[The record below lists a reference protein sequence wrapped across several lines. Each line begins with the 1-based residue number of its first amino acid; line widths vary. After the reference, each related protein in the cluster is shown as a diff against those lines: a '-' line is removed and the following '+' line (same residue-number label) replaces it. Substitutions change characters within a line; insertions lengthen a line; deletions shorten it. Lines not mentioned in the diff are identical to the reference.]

1 MILAR
6 YDTKWCTCTP
16 KLFSFEEW
24 LPVSSWSK
32 KLAWGLQAIH
42 IDTCNCKDFQYVGWM
57 WQLNGH
63 LSPCAEVDCF
73 NRWDANSVRDF
84 RGWTR
89 QSAMVQRDAATVMV
103 YLFGTTWQDLTS
115 RGNKRKCWNYIYIYI
130 EYIYIHIFIIYFI
143 SNIAKDYNLIPYKE
157 NYNPPPRCRKVPWCS
172 TNLYHCIYVLCTVCN
187 ETWHIPYHFI
197 WCRYSRS

>member
-1 MILAR
+1 MRWRVEGLSYAKVVC
-6 YDTKWCTCTP
+6 KWPHDFGKVWYKVVHLYT
-16 KLFSFEEW
+16 KLFLFEEW

-32 KLAWGLQAIH
+32 TLAWGLQAIH
-42 IDTCNCKDFQYVGWM
+42 IDTCNWKDFQYVGWM

-115 RGNKRKCWNYIYIYI
+115 RGNKRKFWNYIYIYI
-130 EYIYIHIFIIYFI
+130 EYISTYIYYLF
-143 SNIAKDYNLIPYKE
+143 
-157 NYNPPPRCRKVPWCS
+157 
-172 TNLYHCIYVLCTVCN
+172 
-187 ETWHIPYHFI
+187 HFKYCKRLQLNTI
-197 WCRYSRS
+197 

>member
-1 MILAR
+1 MRWRVVTWVMQKLCVNCPMILAR

-115 RGNKRKCWNYIYIYI
+115 RGNKRKCWNYIYIHRI
-130 EYIYIHIFIIYFI
+130 YIYTYIYYLF
-143 SNIAKDYNLIPYKE
+143 
-157 NYNPPPRCRKVPWCS
+157 
-172 TNLYHCIYVLCTVCN
+172 
-187 ETWHIPYHFI
+187 HFKYCKRLQLNTI
-197 WCRYSRS
+197 

>member
-1 MILAR
+1 MATFRIPSWIGERWHALICFVIRSIFQTTWRPTPQDPWNPWLMVPDLRWHTTLPMDALAR
-6 YDTKWCTCTP
+6 RGLSYAKVVCKWPHDFGKVWYKVVHQYT

-32 KLAWGLQAIH
+32 TLAGGLQAIH

-89 QSAMVQRDAATVMV
+89 QSAMVQ
-103 YLFGTTWQDLTS
+103 TW
-115 RGNKRKCWNYIYIYI
+115 
-130 EYIYIHIFIIYFI
+130 
-143 SNIAKDYNLIPYKE
+143 
-157 NYNPPPRCRKVPWCS
+157 
-172 TNLYHCIYVLCTVCN
+172 
-187 ETWHIPYHFI
+187 
-197 WCRYSRS
+197 